1 MTVLAVVIAALFGL
15 LALSVPIAISLA
27 LPVVA
32 YFHWFTSFPTMMVA
46 QKLFTNIGSVP
57 LMAVPFFILAAA
69 LMRTGGVADRLI
81 GFSTAL
87 VGPYPGGLAMGGV
100 LACTFFAAISGS
112 SSATVIAIGS
122 IMIPAMRKA
131 GYDQRL
137 AIGSVTTAGALGI
150 LIPPSIPMIVY
161 GFVTETSIPRLFM
174 AGVLPGLFLSAL
186 LMGTT
191 YVVARR
197 SGYQGGPPVPLRQKL
212 TAFRSAFWSL
222 LLPVIILVGIYGMPE
237 ITFAG
242 ETYGGSGF
250 FTPTEASVIAVVYA
264 FVVGVFIYR
273 ELPLRRVPAVVLESA
288 PMIAMLMFVITCAIL
303 FGFLIAS
310 LQIPLKISEAILSSH
325 MSPWMFLLLVNVI
338 LFFAGDFMDAV
349 PIIAIFVPILFPAA
363 RALGID
369 PIHFG
374 IVVVVNLELGTITPP
389 VGLNLYVA
397 SGITKVPV
405 YTVLRYVLPW
415 MLAVVVSL
423 LVVTYFPPLST
434 FLPNLLWGLSR

>member
-1 MTVLAVVIAALFGL
+1 VIVLAFVIAALFLL

-27 LPVVA
+27 LPVIA
-32 YFHWFTSFPTMMVA
+32 YFHWFTSFPMMMVA
-46 QKLFTNIGSVP
+46 QKLFTNIASVP

-69 LMRTGGVADRLI
+69 LMRTGGVAGRLVDL
-81 GFSTAL
+81 GTAM
-87 VGPYPGGLAMGGV
+87 VGEYPGGLAMGGV
-100 LACTFFAAISGS
+100 MACTFFAAISGS

-122 IMIPAMRKA
+122 IMIPAMVKA

-137 AIGSVTTAGALGI
+137 AIGSITTAGALGI

-161 GFVTETSIPRLFM
+161 GFVTETSIPKLFM

-186 LMGTT
+186 LMATT
-191 YVVARR
+191 YWVAVR
-197 SGYQGGPPVPLRQKL
+197 SGYQRGRHVPFREKLHALR
-212 TAFRSAFWSL
+212 RAFWSL

-237 ITFAG
+237 IRIGG
-242 ETYGGSGF
+242 ESYGGSGF
-250 FTPTEASVIAVVYA
+250 FTPTEASIIAVVYA
-264 FVVGVFIYR
+264 FIVGVFIYK
-273 ELPLRRVPAVVLESA
+273 ELPLRRVPKVVLESA
-288 PMIAMLMFVITCAIL
+288 PIIGMLMFVITCAIF

-325 MSPWMFLLLVNVI
+325 MPPWMFLLMVNVI

-374 IVVVVNLELGTITPP
+374 IVVTVNLELGTITPP

-397 SGITKVPV
+397 SGITGVPV

-415 MLAVVVSL
+415 MLAVVVCL

-434 FLPNLLWGLSR
+434 VLPNLLWPAR